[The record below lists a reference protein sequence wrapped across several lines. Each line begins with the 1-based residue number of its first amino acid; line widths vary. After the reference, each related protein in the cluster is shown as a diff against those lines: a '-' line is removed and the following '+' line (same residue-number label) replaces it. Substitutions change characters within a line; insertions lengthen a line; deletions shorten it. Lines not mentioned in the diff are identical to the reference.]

1 MDVCAASAQPGPLL
15 NSLPSITL
23 GMVLDSFEENAVL
36 AAPPA
41 ARREFRW
48 FDTGDHR
55 MQCPTGLRDG
65 QVLYLCKSDQAPSVL
80 ESRPHSFVLAY
91 HDGAA
96 LPAWHARHAER
107 CAIVRR
113 QDTFSYFLNTMQG
126 LFMRFMVWENELDR
140 VVMRK
145 GTLQELLD
153 ADERFTGH
161 DVVVRDAFG
170 TVLAASPSH
179 AGGPTASEEDE
190 GHADASHAGRP
201 TASPAS
207 HLVAAPILVSQ
218 TAFATIELAC
228 TGAASQGCADM
239 LALLA
244 RRAGAICE
252 RLWKDQVRVVCPHYF
267 FFAGLIEGTS
277 PQDGS
282 RARRLREMGVP
293 SPAQFKLIA
302 FDLDGHD
309 ASLLVEPVMQAASR
323 LNGGACFCL
332 PYHGKVLALCYAEE
346 GDKQLSHKASQR
358 DVARLLHE
366 PFGLEGCASQIF
378 ENVEDLDLAY
388 EQTLVASDLK
398 ELAHKERANLCEAA
412 PALYPFEE
420 FLIYYLIG
428 QTEKNERFLQFA
440 FSHTILQKI
449 KAEDVARGTNH
460 FELFWFYLYF
470 ERNATAVAEHLH
482 LHRNTVLYRMGR
494 IQERFDLDLSQ
505 QEVREK
511 MLIDFKVFFLME
523 NHLFMKQVFDDHHR

>member
-55 MQCPTGLRDG
+55 MPCPTGLRDG

-153 ADERFTGH
+153 ADERLAGH
-161 DVVVRDAFG
+161 DVVDPRRVRHRRRP
-170 TVLAASPSH
+170 ASPSH

-201 TASPAS
+201 TAQPGLALGRRA
-207 HLVAAPILVSQ
+207 HPGGPDGLRRRRG
-218 TAFATIELAC
+218 FAR

-252 RLWKDQVRVVCPHYF
+252 RLWKDQVRVGLPALVF
-267 FFAGLIEGTS
+267 SSAGLIEGTS

-282 RARRLREMGVP
+282 RARAPRARWARPLPPP
-293 SPAQFKLIA
+293 SSSRIA
-302 FDLDGHD
+302 PSTWTGTTLPC
-309 ASLLVEPVMQAASR
+309 SWSPSVRAASR
-323 LNGGACFCL
+323 LSGGACFCL

-358 DVARLLHE
+358 DVARL
-366 PFGLEGCASQIF
+366 
-378 ENVEDLDLAY
+378 
-388 EQTLVASDLK
+388 
-398 ELAHKERANLCEAA
+398 
-412 PALYPFEE
+412 PARSRS
-420 FLIYYLIG
+420 G
-428 QTEKNERFLQFA
+428 WKG
-440 FSHTILQKI
+440 
-449 KAEDVARGTNH
+449 ARRRSSRT
-460 FELFWFYLYF
+460 W
-470 ERNATAVAEHLH
+470 RTSTWPTS
-482 LHRNTVLYRMGR
+482 RRWSPPT
-494 IQERFDLDLSQ
+494 
-505 QEVREK
+505 
-511 MLIDFKVFFLME
+511 
-523 NHLFMKQVFDDHHR
+523 